1 MIVMMI
7 AIMMEEKK
15 RNKCVIGSVQLSSRM
30 GCV

>member
-7 AIMMEEKK
+7 AIMMGAKK
-15 RNKCVIGSVQLSSRM
+15 RDKCVIGGVQLSSRM